1 MGELVVKIV
10 FMALAPVAFTIV
22 GLRDPSLRRLRAW
35 SIALVVVGAIALGFA
50 FFAPREVRPLVT
62 PFLLLSP
69 SALATLGVL
78 SRSPVRSRKALA
90 MVLGPLTYLAIWF
103 AGFVVCITTG
113 FIGG

>member
-10 FMALAPVAFTIV
+10 FMGLAPIAFTIV
-22 GLRDPSLRRLRAW
+22 GLRDLSPRQWRVW

-50 FFAPREVRPLVT
+50 FFVPREVRPVVT

-69 SALATLGVL
+69 SALAALGVL
-78 SRSPVRSRKALA
+78 SRAPVRSRKALA